1 MEHAQR
7 VLIQIY
13 HTHGC
18 NFNEYCY
25 KLRIAAVSLHT
36 ILNNFQPLCSLS
48 HSRIKIIIL
57 HTLTSFAADNSLLL
71 ILMILACNIS

>member
-13 HTHGC
+13 HTQGC

-25 KLRIAAVSLHT
+25 KLRIAAVNLHT
-36 ILNNFQPLCSLS
+36 ILNNLQPLCSLS

-71 ILMILACNIS
+71 ILMTLACYIS

>member
-1 MEHAQR
+1 MGHAQR
-7 VLIQIY
+7 VLIQNY
-13 HTHGC
+13 YTRGC

-36 ILNNFQPLCSLS
+36 NNLQPLRSLS

-57 HTLTSFAADNSLLL
+57 HTLTSFASDNSLLL
-71 ILMILACNIS
+71 ILMTLACNIS